1 MTAKGR
7 AAGTPNISDPERK
20 MLLSHCADYMLFG
33 LEEQEMITLLSRI
46 LGRPISERSLYNLKK
61 EVRQRQGSADDWLDK
76 YARADLAIFYRR
88 RIEELQ
94 YLQTN
99 LFLILDQEKKRG
111 GIDKINIYR
120 YNTIAK
126 TIIENSKVLAEFGMA
141 PPIIA
146 KIKELLPID
155 INDLNNRVER
165 QKSLAKDVINIKDD
179 DVVETPEALSE
190 NEQSELDRIREQTKQ
205 AKSAIGIDFDNE
217 DDGRTSNS
225 DNSTNS
231 DQQRV
236 F

>member
-1 MTAKGR
+1 
-7 AAGTPNISDPERK
+7 
-20 MLLSHCADYMLFG
+20 
-33 LEEQEMITLLSRI
+33 MITLLSRI
-46 LGRPISERSLYNLKK
+46 LGRSISERTLYSLKK

-165 QKSLAKDVINIKDD
+165 QKSLAKDVINIKDE
-179 DVVETPEALSE
+179 DVVETPETLSE

-205 AKSAIGIDFDNE
+205 AKSAIDINFNNE
-217 DDGRTSNS
+217 DDGRTSNP